1 MPLPGLLLVTL
12 LLAPVP
18 QASTPMT
25 ATAPATTTIS
35 GAFDVKMTPQSTV
48 NEAAQI
54 GRFALDKAYHGD
66 LEGTAAG
73 EMLAVM
79 TGEKGSAGYTAI
91 ERVTA
96 TLAGR
101 KGTFAL
107 QHAATMNRGTPNLT
121 IVVIPDSGTD
131 GLTGLAGTM
140 QIRIEAGGTHYY
152 DFTYTLPPAA
162 AK

>member
-1 MPLPGLLLVTL
+1 
-12 LLAPVP
+12 
-18 QASTPMT
+18 MT
-25 ATAPATTTIS
+25 ATAPASTTIS
-35 GAFDVKMTPQSTV
+35 GAFDVKMTPQSAA

-54 GRFALDKAYHGD
+54 GRFTLDKTYHGD

-73 EMLAVM
+73 EMIAVM
-79 TGEKGSAGYTAI
+79 TAEKGSAGYVAM
-91 ERVTA
+91 ERVTG
-96 TLAGR
+96 TIAGR

-107 QHAATMNRGTPNLT
+107 QHSATMNRGTPALT

-131 GLTGLAGTM
+131 GLAGLAGTM
-140 QIRIEAGGTHYY
+140 QIRIEAGGKHFY